1 MTRARALATAMFAL
15 ALTVAFTQSGMGA
28 VVASGGLMIGA
39 IVVLSRDGALT
50 KQPTRSTRITRVGG
64 LNDHH

>member
-28 VVASGGLMIGA
+28 VLAAGLLGISAIGL
-39 IVVLSRDGALT
+39 LSRDGALT
-50 KQPTRSTRITRVGG
+50 K
-64 LNDHH
+64 